1 MLSISN
7 NDHVCINNPR
17 SELGWGLWVSGRE
30 GVQERKKGGVGAGGG
45 EGRGHERVMKK
56 SCLRDPTD

>member
-1 MLSISN
+1 MLFISN

-30 GVQERKKGGVGAGGG
+30 GGARERKKGGVGAGGG
-45 EGRGHERVMKK
+45 GAG
-56 SCLRDPTD
+56 P